1 MNMKPYQK
9 TLPEEKLYLNI
20 LNLSFKNNFLKLPA
34 FVSSCD
40 SYKKAWERLIAAK
53 KINYDPLKEWER
65 LEKNNINFITA
76 KEKSYPSL
84 LKEINNFPLG
94 IYVKGEIQQE
104 NNFIAVVG
112 TRKSSPYG
120 ELVTEKIVKEL
131 INYNF
136 TIVSGLAYGI
146 DAIAH
151 KTALKSGGK
160 TIAVLGSG
168 LDRVLPEGNKN
179 LAKEIL
185 LKKGGLIS
193 EYPLETEPKKYYFPW
208 RNRIISGLCRATL
221 IIEAP
226 EKSGALITTRFA
238 LEQNR
243 EIFAIPGSIFNPNS
257 LGPNNLIK
265 EGAKLVSGIEDILEE
280 LNISFAKKENLEK
293 NSDLEKQIN
302 NPLEK
307 QIYQSLSP
315 VEPLAID
322 KIVEKFNLKSNEVLA
337 CLTSLELKGATKD
350 LGGGNYIKIN

>member
-1 MNMKPYQK
+1 M
-9 TLPEEKLYLNI
+9 
-20 LNLSFKNNFLKLPA
+20 
-34 FVSSCD
+34 
-40 SYKKAWERLIAAK
+40 
-53 KINYDPLKEWER
+53 
-65 LEKNNINFITA
+65 
-76 KEKSYPSL
+76 
-84 LKEINNFPLG
+84 
-94 IYVKGEIQQE
+94 
-104 NNFIAVVG
+104 
-112 TRKSSPYG
+112 
-120 ELVTEKIVKEL
+120 
-131 INYNF
+131 
-136 TIVSGLAYGI
+136 
-146 DAIAH
+146 
-151 KTALKSGGK
+151 
-160 TIAVLGSG
+160 
-168 LDRVLPEGNKN
+168 
-179 LAKEIL
+179 
-185 LKKGGLIS
+185 
-193 EYPLETEPKKYYFPW
+193 
-208 RNRIISGLCRATL
+208 

-322 KIVEKFNLKSNEVLA
+322 KIIEKFNLKSNEVLA
-337 CLTSLELKGATKD
+337 CLTSLELKGVTKD